1 MDLNL
6 DPNKVIEAHLDS
18 GKTIPLRPS
27 LDKKGNT
34 VWAVL
39 DRRPAGKSGSGER
52 FYNGFGVTVPLDM
65 FGHPDKISSIKVDGI
80 GSIKLRHDVNPR
92 TFNQKTGRT
101 TGGNPRAIG
110 EKEFTSGGET
120 YKLTFRATVKVD
132 RNGGET
138 VNLLAEIKKAGI
150 EFKTRVLTE
159 L

>member
-1 MDLNL
+1 MDL

-18 GKTIPLRPS
+18 GKTVPLRPS
-27 LDKKGNT
+27 VDKKNNP

-39 DRRPAGKSGSGER
+39 DRRTGKGQSGER
-52 FYNGFGVTVPLDM
+52 FYNGFGVTVPVDM
-65 FGHPDKISSIKVDGI
+65 FGHPDKITSIKVEGI
-80 GSIKLRHDVNPR
+80 GTVKLRHDVNPR

-110 EKEFTSGGET
+110 EKEFTAKDGQA
-120 YKLTFRATVKVD
+120 YKLTFRATIKVD

-138 VNLLAEIKKAGI
+138 VNLLAEIKRAGI